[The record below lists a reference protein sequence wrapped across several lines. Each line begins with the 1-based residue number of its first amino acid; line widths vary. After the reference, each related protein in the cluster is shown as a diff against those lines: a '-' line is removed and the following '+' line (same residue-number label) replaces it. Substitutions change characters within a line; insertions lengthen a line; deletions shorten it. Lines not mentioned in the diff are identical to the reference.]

1 MEICVLSVGKISTS
15 WIKDG
20 IELFESRIG
29 KYIKFSV
36 ITVPDIKNAKNLSK
50 ESLKE
55 EEGKFIMSNII
66 QSDYVVLMD
75 EGGKELT
82 SRDFASWIQKQM
94 NSGRK
99 RLVMIIGGPFGFSQD
114 IYQRADFKVALSKMT
129 FTHEMAKLI
138 LSEQL
143 YRAMTILKGEPY
155 HHD

>member
-55 EEGKFIMSNII
+55 EEGKFILSNII

>member
-29 KYIKFSV
+29 KYIKFSC

-55 EEGKFIMSNII
+55 EEGKFIMSNIL